1 MIGAQS
7 DSQNHPAANP
17 NASAT
22 KSAGDSSYS
31 LSRNT
36 AAQISDSSDIKV
48 DDHEGE
54 TATQTLLEIEA
65 KRELELAEA
74 TSGEEEED

>member
-22 KSAGDSSYS
+22 KSGDSS